1 MGAREYRHRNTV
13 LTATASDDLPDA
25 WKFHDTLPPY
35 VEIETEHYRAVVD
48 NFFTLPV
55 GLLIALRKARQQH
68 DGTDIHILLDAA
80 ELAFQP
86 EDFTRAQD
94 LSITHFFDLIK
105 VWVKNSGSTDNP

>member
-1 MGAREYRHRNTV
+1 VN
-13 LTATASDDLPDA
+13 ATASDDLPDA
-25 WKFHDTLPPY
+25 WKFHNTLPPY

-48 NFFTLPV
+48 NFFTLPI

-80 ELAFQP
+80 ELAFNP
-86 EDFTRAQD
+86 EDFTRAQE

-105 VWVKNSGSTDNP
+105 VWVHNSGSQP

>member
-1 MGAREYRHRNTV
+1 VGAREHRHGNPVLNT
-13 LTATASDDLPDA
+13 TASDDLPDA
-25 WKFHDTLPPY
+25 WKFHNTLPSY

-48 NFFTLPV
+48 NFFTLPI

-80 ELAFQP
+80 ELAFNP
-86 EDFTRAQD
+86 EDFTRAQE

-105 VWVKNSGSTDNP
+105 VWVHNSGSHP